1 MQFTYKTATG
11 NITIDVDEEWV
22 AILQDCDREEYN
34 NDHAE
39 TRRHYH
45 FEACEYEGQDY
56 ADDDD
61 AIERLLEAEAA
72 RSTVLPLLE
81 KLTPAQWD
89 VIDAI
94 FYKGMTARECS
105 AFGAASLMEPLC
117 SRSTR
122 LRGGW
127 IWNISTV
134 LIGFR
139 PI

>member
-1 MQFTYKTATG
+1 MNFTYKTATG

-81 KLTPAQWD
+81 KLTPAQRD
-89 VIDAI
+89 VIDAL
-94 FYKGMTARECS
+94 FYKGMTAREYATS
-105 AFGAASLMEPLC
+105 RKLDETTVSLTKKAALKKMKKFL
-117 SRSTR
+117 
-122 LRGGW
+122 
-127 IWNISTV
+127 
-134 LIGFR
+134 
-139 PI
+139 

>member
-11 NITIDVDEEWV
+11 NITIDVEEEWV

-61 AIERLLEAEAA
+61 TIERLLETDAA
-72 RSTVLPLLE
+72 KRTVLPLLD
-81 KLTPAQWD
+81 KLTPAERD
-89 VIDAI
+89 VIEGLFYIGLTVSDYAAWKGFAKASVINARDAALKKMKK
-94 FYKGMTARECS
+94 FLKT
-105 AFGAASLMEPLC
+105 
-117 SRSTR
+117 T
-122 LRGGW
+122 
-127 IWNISTV
+127 
-134 LIGFR
+134 
-139 PI
+139 

>member
-94 FYKGMTARECS
+94 FYKGMTAREYATS
-105 AFGAASLMEPLC
+105 RKLDETTVSLTKKAALKKMKKFL
-117 SRSTR
+117 
-122 LRGGW
+122 
-127 IWNISTV
+127 
-134 LIGFR
+134 
-139 PI
+139 

>member
-1 MQFTYKTATG
+1 MEFTYKTATG
-11 NITIDVDEEWV
+11 NITIDVEEEWV

-72 RSTVLPLLE
+72 KSTVLPLLE
-81 KLTPAQWD
+81 KLTPAQRG
-89 VIDAI
+89 VIDAL
-94 FYKGMTARECS
+94 FYKCLTAREY
-105 AFGAASLMEPLC
+105 AAS
-117 SRSTR
+117 
-122 LRGGW
+122 RG
-127 IWNISTV
+127 ITEQAVSIAKAAALKRMKKFLKNT
-134 LIGFR
+134 
-139 PI
+139 